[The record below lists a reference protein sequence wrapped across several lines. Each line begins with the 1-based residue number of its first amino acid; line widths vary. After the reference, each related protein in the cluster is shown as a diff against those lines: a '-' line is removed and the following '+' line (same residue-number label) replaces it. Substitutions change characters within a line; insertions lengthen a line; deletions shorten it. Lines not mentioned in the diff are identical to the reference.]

1 MTAPT
6 CGACGIV
13 PGLMYYLEHHMNSIT
28 DDDIVDALAVAGI
41 IGISPRS
48 MHLFLELKLDAK
60 QKSEWHVQWPQE
72 LLRS

>member
-41 IGISPRS
+41 IGNIAKVNASISGA
-48 MHLFLELKLDAK
+48 EA
-60 QKSEWHVQWPQE
+60 
-72 LLRS
+72 